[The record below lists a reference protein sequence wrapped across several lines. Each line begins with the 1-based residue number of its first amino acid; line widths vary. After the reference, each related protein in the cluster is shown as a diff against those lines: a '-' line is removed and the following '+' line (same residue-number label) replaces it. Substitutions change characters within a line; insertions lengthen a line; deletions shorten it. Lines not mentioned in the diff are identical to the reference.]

1 MLIDFSK
8 IEKMIPEKGT
18 LVLRFR
24 KTDKGLLQVSCAPIF
39 AGKKVPNH
47 PAKGEQ
53 ENIALAVSP
62 ITYEDTVENFNA
74 QYEQTIT
81 ELLGQK
87 AELLALSA
95 EANRSI
101 AVSGTKKKEELRKA
115 IEKKGGGANKT
126 ADNPGSKDGSLS
138 LFGSGGKK
146 EEEKVEGSAGEKERK
161 EDGEGQSGAACEPE
175 AGGEGSGAE
184 ELDLEEGA
192 GGPVEEEGA
201 AAPEEAVA

>member
-81 ELLGQK
+81 EILGQK

-115 IEKKGGGANKT
+115 IEKKGGANKT

-146 EEEKVEGSAGEKERK
+146 EEEKVEGSEEAKERK
-161 EDGEGQSGAACEPE
+161 TDKEELGGAACGDGRGEGGSGAA
-175 AGGEGSGAE
+175 

-192 GGPVEEEGA
+192 AV
-201 AAPEEAVA
+201 PEEAVA